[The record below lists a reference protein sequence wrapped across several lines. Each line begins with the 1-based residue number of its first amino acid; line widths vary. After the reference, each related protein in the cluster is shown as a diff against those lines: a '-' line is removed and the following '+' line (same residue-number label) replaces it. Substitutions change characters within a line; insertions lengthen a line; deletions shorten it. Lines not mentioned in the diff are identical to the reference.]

1 MQLTEKYRAGAEARC
16 ELKEEQES
24 VGTLEESWRIV
35 RANEKRPWRSRMDK
49 KDEER
54 RHGKV
59 HR

>member
-35 RANEKRPWRSRMDK
+35 RANEKMANCTSKRK
-49 KDEER
+49 KTLEIED
-54 RHGKV
+54 
-59 HR
+59 